1 MMRFTTNQDIKSL
14 SARLS
19 EETITSRELTEAYLQ
34 RIDIFNPKLGAV
46 TELNQESALL
56 QAESIDL
63 ARKSGV
69 PLGRLAGIPVLIK
82 DLYHVDGYTTT
93 AGSRLDISGLLPP
106 VEGPFVKQL
115 RQAGCIFLGKTRTTE
130 FAMGGVNFAHTMP
143 WNPADLAI
151 KRMTG
156 GSSHGSAVAMA
167 SDLCGFSIGSDTGGS
182 VRQPAAFTGVA
193 GLKVR
198 RDFWSTKG
206 VFPLSS
212 TLDSLGLFAKS
223 ARDLQFIFEELES
236 QRTQPKEDPGF
247 LSQRS
252 VRLALPT
259 NHFFDHCTPEVQTAF
274 NNCVSALQ
282 RNGFEVV
289 PIEIP
294 EAGEIDPV
302 FGELVPAEALAFIGL
317 DRFKA
322 ARDVIDPI
330 VWQRAS
336 VAFESS
342 AVSYLRT
349 LRRFHEIIELVR
361 QRLRHFDG
369 WISPTVP
376 TTAPLASSVTSVE
389 EAAMFNRINTSN
401 VRPGNLFDHCG
412 ISIPIIEPVSNLPA
426 GFQLMSGSLSEH
438 ELLNLSCRVER
449 VFKENRLSY
458 SVEPIQ
464 SP

>member
-1 MMRFTTNQDIKSL
+1 MMRLTTDQDVKAL
-14 SARLS
+14 SAGLS
-19 EETITSRELTEAYLQ
+19 EGAITSRELTEAYLH
-34 RIDIFNPKLGAV
+34 RIDLLNPKLGAV
-46 TELNQESALL
+46 TELNQQSALL

-63 ARKSGV
+63 ARKAGV
-69 PLGRLAGIPVLIK
+69 PLGGLAGIPVLVK
-82 DLYHVDGYTTT
+82 DLYYVDGYTTT

-106 VEGPFVKQL
+106 IEGPFVKLL
-115 RQAGCIFLGKTRTTE
+115 RQAGCILLGKTRTTE
-130 FAMGGVNFAHTMP
+130 FAMGGVNFTHTMP
-143 WNPADLAI
+143 WNPADMAI

-198 RDFWSTKG
+198 GSFWSTKG

-223 ARDLQFIFEELES
+223 AHDLYFIFEQLES
-236 QRTQPKEDPGF
+236 QRTRLKEDPGS
-247 LSQRS
+247 LSQRP

-259 NHFFDHCTPEVQTAF
+259 NHFFDHCTSEVQAAF
-274 NNCVSALQ
+274 QNCVSALQ
-282 RNGFEVV
+282 SNGIEVV

-294 EAGEIDPV
+294 ETSEIDPV

-322 ARDVIDPI
+322 ARDVIDPV

-336 VAFESS
+336 VAFDSS

-349 LRRFHEIIELVR
+349 LRRFHEIVELVR

-376 TTAPLASSVTSVE
+376 ATAPAASGVTTVE
-389 EAAMFNRINTSN
+389 EAAMFNRINTGN

-412 ISIPIIEPVSNLPA
+412 ISIPILEPVSKLPA

-438 ELLNLSCRVER
+438 ELLNLSCRIEK
-449 VFKENRLSY
+449 VFKEKHLNY
-458 SVEPIQ
+458 ATGPIE
-464 SP
+464 SR